1 MIGLFFFLHL
11 GNASITFFEIKCTG
25 WLDEEDRNTKDD
37 ALDQNALLT
46 YKVYQN
52 SVRNGTRITSLLEE
66 SSKLLF
72 SSPFQLHKHPTTKHV
87 KYRWGTHVQSFDI
100 EKKRISAVRCK
111 HKIF

>member
-1 MIGLFFFLHL
+1 MIVFFSFFYP

-37 ALDQNALLT
+37 TLDQNALLT

-52 SVRNGTRITSLLEE
+52 SVRNGTRIISLLEE

-72 SSPFQLHKHPTTKHV
+72 STPFQLHKHPTTKHV
-87 KYRWGTHVQSFDI
+87 EYLWGTHVQSFDI
-100 EKKRISAVRCK
+100 EKQKNFCSLV
-111 HKIF
+111 